1 MIQIKPSLK
10 LPQIIAL
17 YIGAVLGSGILI
29 IPGIAAEI
37 SGPASL
43 IAWGLMII
51 LVMPMALT
59 MGLLSAKFPDSGGV
73 SYFVTKAFNSHW
85 GSLVGWYFLMSVVI
99 GAPVLALT
107 GAGYLSTAIGLND
120 NYRLFIAIVILLAG
134 LLTNYFGMK
143 VTGQLQIVVVL
154 ITITILVLT
163 IIGSFSKIDPTNFKP
178 FISNG
183 WASIGFTL
191 PILFWCFIGW
201 EAVANIS
208 KEFQNPRRDA
218 IRGTIIGAIVVS
230 IIYFFTALV
239 IVGTHSY
246 GLKMSEASLIY
257 VIKNSFGTYG
267 SIIAGFG
274 ALFICIA
281 PAIAYIGAA
290 SRLAFSLA
298 ENGYAPKSFSRTSRK
313 YNTPS
318 GGLLFLAMCFT
329 VLLIVFS
336 SRIISLAVLIQI
348 PNATFILTYL
358 GGCAAGLILLKDSK
372 LGFALSVTSLILS
385 AFVFLFVKWTILYP
399 VCITLFWFAFML
411 LSGRFKITRG
421 FRGKKKP

>member
-313 YNTPS
+313 YHTPS

-399 VCITLFWFAFML
+399 VCITLFWFAFMM

>member
-107 GAGYLSTAIGLND
+107 GAGYLSNAIGLND
-120 NYRLFIAIVILLAG
+120 NYRLLIAIVILLAG

-154 ITITILVLT
+154 VTITILVVT

-372 LGFALSVTSLILS
+372 RGFALSVTSLILS

>member
-107 GAGYLSTAIGLND
+107 GAGYLSNAIGLND
-120 NYRLFIAIVILLAG
+120 NYRLLIAIVILLAG

>member
-59 MGLLSAKFPDSGGV
+59 MGLLSAKFPNSGGV

-120 NYRLFIAIVILLAG
+120 NYRLLIAIVILLAG

-154 ITITILVLT
+154 VTITILVVT

-313 YNTPS
+313 YHTPS

-399 VCITLFWFAFML
+399 VCITLFWFAFMM
-411 LSGRFKITRG
+411 LSGRFKITRE
-421 FRGKKKP
+421 FSEKKKP

>member
-120 NYRLFIAIVILLAG
+120 NYRLLIAIVILLAG

-154 ITITILVLT
+154 VTITILVVT

>member
-120 NYRLFIAIVILLAG
+120 NYRLLIAIVILLAG

-154 ITITILVLT
+154 VTITILVVT

-372 LGFALSVTSLILS
+372 RGFALSVTSLILS

>member
-59 MGLLSAKFPDSGGV
+59 MGLLSAKFPNSGGV
-73 SYFVTKAFNSHW
+73 SYFVTKAFDSHW

-120 NYRLFIAIVILLAG
+120 NYRLLIAIVILLAG

-154 ITITILVLT
+154 VTITILVVT

-298 ENGYAPKSFSRTSRK
+298 GNGYAPKSFSRTSRK

-372 LGFALSVTSLILS
+372 RGFALSVTSLILS

>member
-120 NYRLFIAIVILLAG
+120 NYRLLIAIVILLAG

>member
-154 ITITILVLT
+154 VTITILVLP

-313 YNTPS
+313 YHTPS